1 MTTAEKRLIDLYVA
15 NLELIEE
22 GFSYGV
28 NRHRRSAI
36 EAFHLLGLPDAKD
49 ERYRYSPLAP
59 YYEGEYEN
67 YFSPFGQ
74 PSDKDYYGDPSLY
87 EKFEMLNGYLRAPEA
102 EAVQVY
108 ENGVVCGS
116 LRAAAAEFPEL
127 IEKYY
132 NALADN
138 AADAPTALNTAFVQ
152 DGFFLHV
159 PDGVSA
165 EKPVYVFDE
174 FFVTEAVS
182 AYGRGLIIL
191 GENARASVLWDT
203 RLPGTEACLIDRVVE
218 VHCAAGSGLEWTEVQ
233 QGANRAACVSSAYI
247 RQEAS
252 SRVRST
258 AITLDGGFFRNNL
271 SATLGGSGAEF
282 EAYGLSLV
290 HCGQHVDN
298 ALRVAHAVPDCSSFE
313 RYKGIAGAEGTV
325 VFNGRVVVA
334 PDAQRTRAFQENHN
348 LLLADT
354 GHVYTQP
361 QLEIYADDVKCSHGA
376 TTGRLDEE
384 AVYYM
389 RQRGISKEQA
399 ERLQMAGFVHDIID
413 CIAIEAAAEA
423 IEARALD
430 KIGRI

>member
-22 GFSYGV
+22 GFPYGV
-28 NRHRRSAI
+28 NRHRRSAM
-36 EAFHLLGLPDAKD
+36 EAFHLSGLPDAKD
-49 ERYRYSPLAP
+49 EHYRYCPLALL
-59 YYEGEYEN
+59 YQGEYEN

-74 PSDKDYYGDPSLY
+74 PQANRELYGDPSHY
-87 EKFEMLNGYLRAPEA
+87 EVFEMLNGRFRTPEA
-102 EAVQVY
+102 LRVY
-108 ENGVVCGS
+108 ETGIVCGS
-116 LRAAAAEFPEL
+116 LRAAASEYPDL
-127 IEKYY
+127 IERCY
-132 NALADN
+132 NTLACNAIDAL
-138 AADAPTALNTAFVQ
+138 TALNTAFAQ
-152 DGFFLHV
+152 DGFFLYV
-159 PDGVSA
+159 PDGISA
-165 EKPVYVFDE
+165 EKPFYVLDE
-174 FFVTEAVS
+174 FSASEAVS
-182 AYGRGLIIL
+182 AYGRALVVL
-191 GENARASVLWDT
+191 GENTRVSVLWDT
-203 RLPGTEACLIDRVVE
+203 CSPGGDAYLFNRVGE
-218 VHCAAGSGLEWTEVQ
+218 IRCAVGSQLEWAEVQ
-233 QGANRAACVSSAYI
+233 RADNRTACISSHYI
-247 RQEAS
+247 HQEAS

-258 AITLDGGFFRNNL
+258 VITLDGGFFRNNL
-271 SATLGGSGAEF
+271 SATLGGGGAEF

-290 HCGQHVDN
+290 HCGQHADN
-298 ALRVAHAVPDCSSFE
+298 ALRVVHAVPDCLSFE

-325 VFNGRVVVA
+325 VFKGRVEVT

-354 GHVYTQP
+354 GRIYTRP

-413 CIAIEAAAEA
+413 CVGIAAAAEA